1 MSEQSIKHLRITGIV
16 QGVGFRWSLSSQA
29 RRLGLTGWVRN
40 RRDGSVEALVAGRAA
55 DVAELVRWAHR
66 GPPAASVDGVEELP
80 VDGAEPIP
88 QDFSELSTS

>member
-55 DVAELVRWAHR
+55 DVAELVRWA
-66 GPPAASVDGVEELP
+66 AM
-80 VDGAEPIP
+80 
-88 QDFSELSTS
+88 STR